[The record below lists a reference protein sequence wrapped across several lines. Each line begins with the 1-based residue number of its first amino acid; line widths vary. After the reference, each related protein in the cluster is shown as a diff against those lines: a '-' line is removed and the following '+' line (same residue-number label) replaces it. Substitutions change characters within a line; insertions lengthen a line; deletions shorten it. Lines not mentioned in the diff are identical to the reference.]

1 MCGFYFVA
9 FIEYMLS
16 GKNLLDYSNFFS
28 QNNYKKNDKIT
39 CKYFKNKYDRR
50 SKSSVWIKKN
60 C

>member
-16 GKNLLDYSNFFS
+16 GKSLLDYSNLFS

-50 SKSSVWIKKN
+50 SKSSV
-60 C
+60 

>member
-16 GKNLLDYSNFFS
+16 GKSLLDYSNLFS

-50 SKSSVWIKKN
+50 RKSEV
-60 C
+60 